1 MKTFFLLFS
10 VATCSSLLLTPI
22 VRRVC
27 QRFRWLDMPKEA
39 RRTHE
44 KAVPRLGGVAI
55 FCSMLVGLLPLLFIH
70 NPFTNLLREG
80 APRLLIILVPASLT
94 FLVGVYDDLFGLK
107 APQKLV
113 GLGIAGSVFYAMG
126 GRVEVL
132 SVPFV
137 GSVHLPMVLGFVLT
151 VVWIVGIAN
160 AFNLLDGI
168 DGLATGAAV
177 FASLVF
183 LAVSLTQGRPI
194 TIALALVLS
203 GALIGFLRYN
213 FNPASIFPGDSG
225 ALFIGF
231 MLAALSVEGAQKAST
246 AVAVAIPIMAFG
258 LPMLDTGFTMVR
270 RFISGKP
277 LFMGDQEHI
286 HHMLLQRGWSQRR
299 TVLVLYAVCASFGML
314 ALLVENSEQ
323 LTGLVLFVVGV
334 AMVLA
339 LSHLRYHEVEEIRA
353 SVRRNIGDRR
363 VRGTNN
369 IRVRRASRSM
379 ANAHTLSELFEA
391 VIEVL
396 EIGEFVRAVIIVGHR
411 GDAVANEAALV
422 RERGAAALNGAEI
435 RNGMIWWFWT
445 GRDANQRELADTHEL
460 WSLRMPLDNGN
471 GVGGHLNL
479 YRELGK
485 ESILLDINYLS
496 TMFRQEMA
504 QHIERLLK
512 EGADAKPQKVSG
524 AKAGK

>member
-1 MKTFFLLFS
+1 M
-10 VATCSSLLLTPI
+10 
-22 VRRVC
+22 
-27 QRFRWLDMPKEA
+27 
-39 RRTHE
+39 
-44 KAVPRLGGVAI
+44 
-55 FCSMLVGLLPLLFIH
+55 
-70 NPFTNLLREG
+70 
-80 APRLLIILVPASLT
+80 
-94 FLVGVYDDLFGLK
+94 
-107 APQKLV
+107 
-113 GLGIAGSVFYAMG
+113 
-126 GRVEVL
+126 
-132 SVPFV
+132 
-137 GSVHLPMVLGFVLT
+137 
-151 VVWIVGIAN
+151 
-160 AFNLLDGI
+160 
-168 DGLATGAAV
+168 
-177 FASLVF
+177 
-183 LAVSLTQGRPI
+183 
-194 TIALALVLS
+194 
-203 GALIGFLRYN
+203 
-213 FNPASIFPGDSG
+213 
-225 ALFIGF
+225 
-231 MLAALSVEGAQKAST
+231 
-246 AVAVAIPIMAFG
+246 AVAIPIMAFG

-270 RFISGKP
+270 RFLSGKP
-277 LFMGDQEHI
+277 LFVGDQEHI

-299 TVLVLYAVCASFGML
+299 TVLVLYGVCALFGML

-379 ANAHTLSELFEA
+379 AKAHSLSELFEA

-422 RERGAAALNGAEI
+422 RERGAAALSGVEI

-445 GRDANQRELADTHEL
+445 GKDANQRELPDTHGL

-479 YRELGK
+479 YRELDK
-485 ESILLDINYLS
+485 ESIRLDINYLS

-512 EGADAKPQKVSG
+512 EGVNAEPQKASG
-524 AKAGK
+524 ARARE